1 MRSKEL
7 HYIDHP
13 SIGVLIRILPIEHPL
28 DKQEEQNPVPTNEP
42 QVESALNARI

>member
-13 SIGVLIRILPIEHPL
+13 LVGILVKIIPVEKP
-28 DKQEEQNPVPTNEP
+28 EEPEASDSP
-42 QVESALNARI
+42 QT